1 MATNLESIRERAT
14 SWSVPITPDAPT
26 GTSAKQLPA
35 YEGVIQEV
43 AKLQSPAEAA
53 SVDWQRIV
61 ESGREILQKRS
72 KDLPIASYVA
82 LGLYSTST
90 SGGAALGGLLEGTL
104 MLGDLMDQY
113 WPTLF
118 PEPNRVKARA
128 NALNWF
134 VERASGVLAKP
145 AKGTVDRE
153 VLVALQHATERVA
166 QISRERLANDSPGFG
181 PLLKALE
188 QLVLSSPAPSAPRPE
203 APAAPPPSSA
213 SASDSM
219 VQAAPAPALPDLA
232 DPANATSYLRE
243 MGSALVSSA
252 LRVRQ
257 ANPQNASSYR
267 ILRAGLWL
275 HLDAPPTNGPD
286 GKTAV
291 PPLPAAKRAQLQA
304 MEEHGKWAELLEESE
319 ASLVQNRFNL
329 DLQRISARALEML
342 GPTHQAAR
350 EAALAELSAWLRRVP
365 GAVDLVANDGS
376 PMADAETRKWIDK
389 EVRNVGVAPART
401 SERTAAASG
410 DDKDSKDSEDAKV
423 LEEARKL
430 ASGKKYL
437 EAIRLIQARIDAVP
451 AEKAKFAL
459 RLFLA
464 KLCAD
469 NGLSAA
475 AKALYLS
482 LDEQCLQHGLD
493 VWDPALAASCL
504 EGLLRCARGDRGPL
518 PAEFA
523 PQLQRL
529 CRLAPAA
536 ALSANGLLATR

>member
-1 MATNLESIRERAT
+1 MATNLESIRERAA
-14 SWSVPITPDAPT
+14 SWSAPIAPDAPT

-118 PEPNRVKARA
+118 PEPARVKARA

-134 VERASGVLAKP
+134 VERASAVLAKP
-145 AKGTVDRE
+145 AKGAVDRD
-153 VLVALQHATERVA
+153 LLMALQQATERVS
-166 QISRERLANDSPGFG
+166 QISREKLANDSPGFG
-181 PLLKALE
+181 PLLKAVE
-188 QLVLSSPAPSAPRPE
+188 QLVLSAPAAAAPRVE
-203 APAAPPPSSA
+203 APAAPAFSATEPAAVQTPS
-213 SASDSM
+213 
-219 VQAAPAPALPDLA
+219 APALPDLA
-232 DPANATSYLRE
+232 DAADPTGYLRE
-243 MGSALVSSA
+243 MGSALVSAA
-252 LRVRQ
+252 LRMRQ
-257 ANPQNASSYR
+257 ANPQDASSYR
-267 ILRAGLWL
+267 VLRAGLWL
-275 HLDAPPTNGPD
+275 HLNAPPPTGPD

-291 PPLPAAKRAQLQA
+291 PPLPAARRAQLQA

-319 ASLVQNRFNL
+319 GALVQNRFNL

-350 EAALAELSAWLRRVP
+350 EAALAELAAWLRRVP

-376 PMADAETRKWIDK
+376 PLADSETRKWIDK
-389 EVRNVGVAPART
+389 EVRAVGAEPARA
-401 SERTAAASG
+401 SDKPTATSG
-410 DDKDSKDSEDAKV
+410 DDRDPDDVKV

-430 ASGKKYL
+430 VSGKKYL
-437 EAIRLIQARIDAVP
+437 EAVRLIQARIDVVP
-451 AEKAKFAL
+451 AGKAKFAL

-482 LDEQCLQHGLD
+482 LDEQVIEHGID
-493 VWDPALAASCL
+493 VWDPALAAICL
-504 EGLLRCARGDRGPL
+504 EGLLRCARGERGPL
-518 PAEFA
+518 PPEFA

-529 CRLAPAA
+529 CRLAPAT